1 MVREPINSLLYP
13 AGRNDSLG
21 KYLIKRSG
29 CDYVFSFAAYFCVLK
44 SLRIKRLLEFSARLT
59 EGEGRKN
66 GRREMSAVGTGL
78 RDGDLRRL
86 RAKRAR
92 KLRREPQS
100 RQQRR
105 ETGWGALRDRSP
117 KPKGGQSTALAQLSA
132 IPAASPQCRRC

>member
-59 EGEGRKN
+59 EGKEGKTAD
-66 GRREMSAVGTGL
+66 GRCRPWERGC
-78 RDGDLRRL
+78 
-86 RAKRAR
+86 
-92 KLRREPQS
+92 
-100 RQQRR
+100 
-105 ETGWGALRDRSP
+105 ETGICEGCGQSVPANCAGSPRAASKGEKRGGGALRGRSP
-117 KPKGGQSTALAQLSA
+117 KPRGGQSTALAQLSA

>member
-78 RDGDLRRL
+78 RGGDLRRL

-105 ETGWGALRDRSP
+105 ETGWGALRGRSP